1 MRFLLL
7 RSARD
12 GAYAGE
18 PELLSHC
25 ALSLDHK
32 CIDQYFGVESSRRL
46 FSGRSATLE
55 PQPNILC
62 NLPRDCIWP
71 ALWHRFLG
79 AIWLVLWAGAL
90 LWPFISSGIAPLI
103 SRPKFL
109 TMLASFYVFSAA
121 LSLLIAGILL
131 LSKKFATE
139 FAYERKHLPRYKT
152 FLKWSFGGVAILS
165 IIIASFKDILHA
177 AH

>member
-1 MRFLLL
+1 MLES
-7 RSARD
+7 RSYYRTTLYLSIVNALINTLVWNHLVFYSQYD
-12 GAYAGE
+12 
-18 PELLSHC
+18 PLLSSSH
-25 ALSLDHK
+25 SL
-32 CIDQYFGVESSRRL
+32 IFYVIFLAIPFG
-46 FSGRSATLE
+46 
-55 PQPNILC
+55 
-62 NLPRDCIWP
+62 
-71 ALWHRFLG
+71 LWLGSPVARFLG

-152 FLKWSFGGVAILS
+152 FLKWSFGVAIVAM
-165 IIIASFKDILHA
+165 IIASFKDILHA

>member
-1 MRFLLL
+1 MPESRSYYRTALYLSVVNALINTLVWNHLVFYSQDPL
-7 RSARD
+7 RS
-12 GAYAGE
+12 
-18 PELLSHC
+18 SH
-25 ALSLDHK
+25 SL
-32 CIDQYFGVESSRRL
+32 IFYVIFLAIPFG
-46 FSGRSATLE
+46 
-55 PQPNILC
+55 
-62 NLPRDCIWP
+62 
-71 ALWHRFLG
+71 LWLGSPVARFLG
-79 AIWLVLWAGAL
+79 AIWLVFWAGAL
-90 LWPFISSGIAPLI
+90 LWPLISSGITLLI

-109 TMLASFYVFSAA
+109 TILASFYVFSAA

>member
-1 MRFLLL
+1 MLES
-7 RSARD
+7 RSYYRTALYLSIINALINTLVWNHLVVYSQGD
-12 GAYAGE
+12 
-18 PELLSHC
+18 PLLSSH
-25 ALSLDHK
+25 SL
-32 CIDQYFGVESSRRL
+32 IFYVIFLAIPFG
-46 FSGRSATLE
+46 
-55 PQPNILC
+55 
-62 NLPRDCIWP
+62 
-71 ALWHRFLG
+71 LWLGSPVARFLG
-79 AIWLVLWAGAL
+79 AIWLVFWAGAL
-90 LWPFISSGIAPLI
+90 LWPLISSGIAPLI

-152 FLKWSFGGVAILS
+152 FLKWSFGGVAILAM
-165 IIIASFKDILHA
+165 IIASFKDILHA

>member
-1 MRFLLL
+1 MLES
-7 RSARD
+7 RSYYRTALYLSTVNALINTSVWNHLVVYSQGD
-12 GAYAGE
+12 
-18 PELLSHC
+18 PLLSSH
-25 ALSLDHK
+25 SL
-32 CIDQYFGVESSRRL
+32 IFYVIFLAIPFG
-46 FSGRSATLE
+46 
-55 PQPNILC
+55 
-62 NLPRDCIWP
+62 
-71 ALWHRFLG
+71 LWLGSPVARFLG

-121 LSLLIAGILL
+121 LSLLIAGILF
-131 LSKKFATE
+131 SKKFATE

-152 FLKWSFGGVAILS
+152 FLKWSFGGVAFLAM
-165 IIIASFKDILHA
+165 IIASFKDILHA